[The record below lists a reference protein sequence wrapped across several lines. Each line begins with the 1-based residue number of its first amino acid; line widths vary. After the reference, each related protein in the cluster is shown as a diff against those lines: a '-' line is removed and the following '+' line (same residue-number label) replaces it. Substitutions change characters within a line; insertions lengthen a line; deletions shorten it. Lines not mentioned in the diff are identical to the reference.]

1 MRKATTPAGLLR
13 ELTELAMG
21 AVIKAAEALDF
32 GDQEEARALL
42 GAAETN
48 LGQALT
54 VWRRAA

>member
-1 MRKATTPAGLLR
+1 
-13 ELTELAMG
+13 MG